1 MYFCQRPIL
10 DVRVTLMIQGLSTSH
25 SGLRFA
31 QERLR
36 STAHHTANRTTTEM
50 ASGRAS
56 EHERP
61 EVGVAS
67 EVVPAARRHRGEDAV
82 EMIAAGQHFAAG
94 VRVVQT
100 QDEMLGALLD
110 SEG

>member
-1 MYFCQRPIL
+1 MYFCHRPIL
-10 DVRVTLMIQGLSTSH
+10 EVRVTLLIQGLSTSH

-31 QERLR
+31 KERLR
-36 STAHHTANRTTTEM
+36 STAHNIANSTTMETASLSTR
-50 ASGRAS
+50 GR
-56 EHERP
+56 ELP
-61 EVGVAS
+61 VGGVAT
-67 EVVPAARRHRGEDAV
+67 EVNLEVRHHRVEEIV
-82 EMIAAGQHFAAG
+82 EMIAASRHFAAG

>member
-1 MYFCQRPIL
+1 MYFCQWPIL
-10 DVRVTLMIQGLSTSH
+10 EVRVTLMIQGLSTSH

-36 STAHHTANRTTTEM
+36 STAHHTANRTTTER
-50 ASGRAS
+50 ASG
-56 EHERP
+56 HERR

-100 QDEMLGALLD
+100 QDELLGALLD

>member
-1 MYFCQRPIL
+1 
-10 DVRVTLMIQGLSTSH
+10 MIQGFYTSH

-36 STAHHTANRTTTEM
+36 STAHNTANSPTTEM
-50 ASGRAS
+50 ASGRTS
-56 EHERP
+56 GHERRD
-61 EVGVAS
+61 VGIAS
-67 EVVPAARRHRGEDAV
+67 EVIPAARRYRGEDVV
-82 EMIAAGQHFAAG
+82 EMIAVSQHFAAG

-110 SEG
+110 REG

>member
-1 MYFCQRPIL
+1 MYFCRRPIL
-10 DVRVTLMIQGLSTSH
+10 EVRVTLMIQGLSTSH

-36 STAHHTANRTTTEM
+36 STAHNIANSTTMETALLSMR
-50 ASGRAS
+50 GR
-56 EHERP
+56 ERP
-61 EVGVAS
+61 EGGVAT
-67 EVVPAARRHRGEDAV
+67 EVYLDAHRHRVEETV
-82 EMIAAGQHFAAG
+82 EMIAASQHFAAG
-94 VRVVQT
+94 VRAVQT

>member
-10 DVRVTLMIQGLSTSH
+10 EVRVTLMVQGLSTSH

-56 EHERP
+56 GHERR

-67 EVVPAARRHRGEDAV
+67 EVVPAARRHRGEDA
-82 EMIAAGQHFAAG
+82 AGQHFAAG
-94 VRVVQT
+94 VRVVQI

-110 SEG
+110 SLG

>member
-10 DVRVTLMIQGLSTSH
+10 EVRVTLMIQELSTSH

-50 ASGRAS
+50 ASG
-56 EHERP
+56 HERR
-61 EVGVAS
+61 EVGVTS

-82 EMIAAGQHFAAG
+82 EMIAAGEHFAAG

>member
-1 MYFCQRPIL
+1 
-10 DVRVTLMIQGLSTSH
+10 MIQGLSTSH

-50 ASGRAS
+50 ASGRVS
-56 EHERP
+56 GHERR

-67 EVVPAARRHRGEDAV
+67 EVVPAARRHCGEDAA
-82 EMIAAGQHFAAG
+82 EMITAGQHFAAG